1 MRKQVRWLLGE
12 IDQWVREGILDAEQG
27 DRIKNRYPTS
37 GKAPAWG
44 KVIFSA
50 IGAILFGL
58 GVILVFA
65 YNWTRM
71 HKFTKLAMV
80 LSSLAAAHGCGIWLR
95 RPQGKHPAA
104 GEGLHLLGTMLFG
117 AAIWLVA
124 QIYHIDEHF
133 PNAFLAWGLGALALA
148 WSLPSVSQGIVA
160 SVLLVLWHTLEV
172 LGFRNP
178 NVLGPPWILA
188 GIFPLAWHLRSRVL
202 AATTLCSFL
211 LALSLTTGRIDGGLL
226 TTVLLSTSCAFL
238 AAGLIMDRYN
248 LFPESAP
255 SFSWV
260 GFLAYLSILYLL
272 SFPDSDLSHL
282 HLRFKDTA
290 VLLYFSISALTALG
304 LWGVVLWSL
313 PAMPSRF
320 SHDVRADYLAVPASL
335 VVVMLRAVGWVPLE
349 GWGSAIL
356 FNLLFLFHAIAF
368 IIYGC
373 KTVNIKLATAGC
385 LLFFVLTV
393 SRYVDLFESLLTRAL
408 VFLVV
413 GTAIFMVGNFFTK
426 AKDSLREKVS

>member
-1 MRKQVRWLLGE
+1 
-12 IDQWVREGILDAEQG
+12 
-27 DRIKNRYPTS
+27 
-37 GKAPAWG
+37 
-44 KVIFSA
+44 
-50 IGAILFGL
+50 
-58 GVILVFA
+58 
-65 YNWTRM
+65 
-71 HKFTKLAMV
+71 
-80 LSSLAAAHGCGIWLR
+80 
-95 RPQGKHPAA
+95 
-104 GEGLHLLGTMLFG
+104 
-117 AAIWLVA
+117 
-124 QIYHIDEHF
+124 
-133 PNAFLAWGLGALALA
+133 
-148 WSLPSVSQGIVA
+148 
-160 SVLLVLWHTLEV
+160 
-172 LGFRNP
+172 
-178 NVLGPPWILA
+178 
-188 GIFPLAWHLRSRVL
+188 
-202 AATTLCSFL
+202 
-211 LALSLTTGRIDGGLL
+211 
-226 TTVLLSTSCAFL
+226 
-238 AAGLIMDRYN
+238 
-248 LFPESAP
+248 
-255 SFSWV
+255 V